1 MNEQIRLLLIEDDEA
16 LAMGTE
22 YSLKSEGM
30 EVYRVRTIQEVKR
43 GWMEFSEKIDCI
55 LLDVMLPD
63 GDGYQLLDWLTER
76 KNSIPVIFLSALSDE
91 GNVVRGLNQGG
102 ADYVTKPFR
111 MKELTARI
119 HANIRMGKIGKEQA
133 AILTAGQLHIDLER
147 LITRKGDRQI
157 ELTPGEFRLL
167 AEFMRHPGVCLT
179 RQQLMNLWSAEETFM
194 DDNTLSVYIRRL
206 REKIDGEKG
215 SYIQTVRGVGYRFQ
229 TPETDRE

>member
-1 MNEQIRLLLIEDDEA
+1 
-16 LAMGTE
+16 MGTE

-30 EVYRVRTIQEVKR
+30 EVCRVRSVQEVKR
-43 GWMEFSEKIDCI
+43 RWMELSEKMDCI

-63 GDGYQLLDWLTER
+63 GDGYQLLDWLSER
-76 KNSIPVIFLSALSDE
+76 GNTIPVIFLSALSDE

-111 MKELTARI
+111 MKELIARI
-119 HANIRMGKIGKEQA
+119 HANIRSSTNGKKQTTILA
-133 AILTAGQLHIDLER
+133 AGPLQLDLER
-147 LITRKGDRQI
+147 FITRKGDRQI

-167 AEFMRHPGVCLT
+167 AEFMRHPGVCIT
-179 RQQLMNLWSAEETFM
+179 RQQLMSLWSADEIFM

-215 SYIQTVRGVGYRFQ
+215 SYIQTIRGVGYRFQ
-229 TPETDRE
+229 MSLEEK

>member
-1 MNEQIRLLLIEDDEA
+1 MKEQIKLLLVEDDEA

-30 EVYRVRTIQEVKR
+30 EVYRVHTIQEVKR
-43 GWMEFSEKIDCI
+43 RWMELSAKIDCI

-76 KNSIPVIFLSALSDE
+76 KNTIPVIFLSALSDE

-111 MKELTARI
+111 MKELIARI
-119 HANIRMGKIGKEQA
+119 HANIRIGRDGRGKNTILA
-133 AILTAGQLHIDLER
+133 AGELHLDLER
-147 LITRKGDRQI
+147 FIARKGDEQM

-206 REKIDGEKG
+206 REKIDGEED
-215 SYIQTVRGVGYRFQ
+215 SYIQTVRGMGYRFRI
-229 TPETDRE
+229 PEKE

>member
-1 MNEQIRLLLIEDDEA
+1 MAVSNQIQLLLIEDDEA

-30 EVYRVRTIQEVKR
+30 EVYRVHTIQEVKR
-43 GWMEFSEKIDCI
+43 RWMEFSEKIDCI

-111 MKELTARI
+111 MKELIAR
-119 HANIRMGKIGKEQA
+119 RWYRW
-133 AILTAGQLHIDLER
+133 TY
-147 LITRKGDRQI
+147 
-157 ELTPGEFRLL
+157 
-167 AEFMRHPGVCLT
+167 
-179 RQQLMNLWSAEETFM
+179 
-194 DDNTLSVYIRRL
+194 LS
-206 REKIDGEKG
+206 
-215 SYIQTVRGVGYRFQ
+215 SCFYR
-229 TPETDRE
+229 